1 MYILRFLAMCM
12 VAPLYK
18 TIPRLYKIYYFLS
31 NAKFLQDD
39 VIDSLSKNLYVLV
52 SVVMLFAFSA
62 TFLSAIVNPDILSD
76 KKKGAWAVVK
86 RAFISIVLIVL
97 IPIGFDFLYAFQGNI
112 MQNAT
117 IEKLI
122 IGFTSDTYKGNG
134 GQVIAGNLLSATL
147 YPIEDGIE
155 VSDET
160 VGELYSKMITESI
173 EDNISEFALR
183 NSVNIAP
190 SDKNKG
196 TFAFEFDGLIC
207 LISGAIA
214 CYILL
219 IFAIDMAVRMFKLAL
234 LELTAPISIL
244 AYIGA
249 GTDTLKS
256 WAKEVGR
263 TYLEVFTRIAAM
275 GAYLLLISNLNTFL
289 ESPTFHGKSETVDI
303 TGLKWILLLKVILV
317 VGMLIFAKQ
326 VPEIINAA
334 FGTKIKSKG
343 GIGGRLKNMAVV
355 GEIASKAWNTHKT
368 TIGLGAAALAT
379 GPVGMIAGAGALVGK
394 KKFDKAWNEG
404 TNGSKPLKETEAGRR
419 ISQANAYLKGGKK
432 GLDEFNKNDPVYQEQ
447 QYWKEKAKKK
457 EISDTANANVFGKFN
472 SKFAD
477 LYEEQSDGTFK
488 FDGSKLRGE
497 IINGNSQTLFEDALA
512 NSNLKEDEQ
521 KIIKKYSAKRD
532 AKNTAELKAN
542 NLTSMKSSLTSFM
555 AASTNQSDKDN
566 LMEVQSML
574 EKGASYLEIE
584 QKLRKVSTMVDSSTG
599 KLNSNAESFLN
610 KLSTNSSIKKTDA
623 SGVATAEY
631 TNLMT
636 SLNSAISST
645 TNANEKA
652 KLQEIKVKIDNDMIN
667 IEQLKKEMQSVTSIS
682 LSDKGRIIGYAEAA
696 YKTDSEIKVTEDL
709 TSSTTAFDA
718 AETSYKEMLDKVSD
732 ERKKAEIKAYDKVSK
747 DIQKEK
753 KKIQRGE

>member
-18 TIPRLYKIYYFLS
+18 TIPRLYKIFYFLS

-134 GQVIAGNLLSATL
+134 GQVIAGNLLSASL

-160 VGELYSKMITESI
+160 VGELYSKMITESV

-457 EISDTANANVFGKFN
+457 EISDTAKANVQENANVTMPGLYAKNAEGKIQVD
-472 SKFAD
+472 SAVLKDAIISGKIDSTD
-477 LYEEQSDGTFK
+477 LKDSMFK
-488 FDGSKLRGE
+488 N
-497 IINGNSQTLFEDALA
+497 ILA
-512 NSNLKEDEQ
+512 TSNLNEKEQEV
-521 KIIKKYSAKRD
+521 INKYSVDRAKKND
-532 AKNTAELKAN
+532 AEFEAG
-542 NLTSMKSSLTSFM
+542 NLTAMKSSITNFL
-555 AASTNQSDKDN
+555 AASSNEADKQR
-566 LMEVQSML
+566 LMNISAML
-574 EKGASYLEIE
+574 ENGSSYKQIEREI
-584 QKLRKVSTMVDSSTG
+584 RKVSSMTDANGNLSEAGQAFMKRLGSNSTFDIKNQNYEKLAANLDTAIGNVGVDSADAKILSEI
-599 KLNSNAESFLN
+599 KSKMSNNLLDIDSM
-610 KLSTNSSIKKTDA
+610 KKDLA
-623 SGVATAEY
+623 KV
-631 TNLMT
+631 T
-636 SLNSAISST
+636 SLNDVQKAVLVEQAMESYQTKSEINVTDAL
-645 TNANEKA
+645 EKA
-652 KLQEIKVKIDNDMIN
+652 T
-667 IEQLKKEMQSVTSIS
+667 KE
-682 LSDKGRIIGYAEAA
+682 
-696 YKTDSEIKVTEDL
+696 
-709 TSSTTAFDA
+709 FDA
-718 AETSYKEMLDKVSD
+718 SETGYKDMLDKTSD
-732 ERKKAEIKAYDKVSK
+732 ERKKAEIKAYDSVSK
-747 DIQKEK
+747 DIEKGKKEVK
-753 KKIQRGE
+753 RGE